1 MYLLRDNFKKV
12 YLVIITA
19 VFLLLI
25 ITDNTIP
32 ETSHTGDLN
41 NDDVVNI
48 LDLRIVAAHF
58 GKSIDPT
65 QEPNPDVNGDGVVNI
80 LDLVLVASKFGQK
93 TSDKTLI
100 FGRGGDSITLD
111 PSLIYDGESAKVCD
125 MIYDT
130 LVQYREDTTD
140 IEPALANTWDNSAD
154 GLTWTFYLRE
164 GVTFHDGSPF
174 NAHVA
179 VYSLNRPNA
188 QLSDFFNSTINHIIA
203 LDDFTLEVQLNTPY
217 APFLSLIAS
226 TQNSIVSQT
235 AVMHYGMDF
244 EYNPVGT
251 GPFKFVRWDRNDQIV
266 LQAYDSHWAGKP
278 AIDKLI
284 FRSIPDNSI
293 RFMELQAGH
302 LHAMEFP
309 NTDDL
314 VLVQSDPVLELEMQP
329 SLNVGYL
336 AMNME
341 KPPYDNLKVRLAINH
356 AFNKVDIIEK
366 LYQGTGIP
374 AKNPIPPSLWSYDD
388 SIDAYPYDPEYAKQ
402 LLTEAGYPNGFETTL
417 WALPIPR
424 PYIPNG
430 QALAEILQSQLSD
443 IGIEATIVTYD
454 WNTYIAKT
462 QNGEH
467 DMAMLGWSASADPDN
482 FFYYLLSK
490 TTAQKPDA
498 LNIAFYRSDE
508 MQDVLDMARTS
519 TDRAERIELYQK
531 AQAIFHRDVP
541 WVPLAHA
548 QRLLVINKNVQNL
561 KLSPS
566 GWKYLR
572 SVTLNSD

>member
-1 MYLLRDNFKKV
+1 MNYRLLVTILLAFSLTFIFRVDAQD
-12 YLVIITA
+12 TA
-19 VFLLLI
+19 YTV
-25 ITDNTIP
+25 
-32 ETSHTGDLN
+32 DLN
-41 NDDVVNI
+41 NDGVVNI
-48 LDLRIVAAHF
+48 LDLQIVASHF
-58 GKSIDPT
+58 GKSIDTT
-65 QEPNPDVNGDGVVNI
+65 QDPSPDVNSDGVVNI
-80 LDLVLVASKFGQK
+80 LDLVLVARKFGQK
-93 TSDKTLI
+93 TSDKILI

-111 PSLIYDGESAKVCD
+111 PSLIFDGESAKVCD

-130 LVQYREDTTD
+130 LVQYKEDTTD
-140 IEPALANTWDNSAD
+140 LAPALAEMWDNSTD
-154 GLTWTFYLRE
+154 GLTWTFYLRQ

-179 VYSLNRPNA
+179 AYSLNRPNA
-188 QLSDFFNSTINHIIA
+188 QLGNFFNETISHIIA
-203 LDDFTLEVQLNTPY
+203 LDEFTLEIQLNTPY

-226 TQNSIVSQT
+226 TQNSIVSQA
-235 AVMHYGMDF
+235 AVTHYGEDF

-266 LQAYDSHWAGKP
+266 LQANDSHWAGKP

-284 FRSIPDNSI
+284 FRSIPDNSL

-302 LHAMEFP
+302 IHAMEFP
-309 NTDDL
+309 NPEVLSEIQIDPMLDL
-314 VLVQSDPVLELEMQP
+314 LMQP
-329 SLNVGYL
+329 SLNVGFL

-341 KPPYDNLKVRLAINH
+341 KPPFDNLKVRLAINH
-356 AFNKVDIIEK
+356 AFNKVEIIEK

-374 AKNPIPPSLWSYDD
+374 AKNPIPPALWSYDD
-388 SIDAYPYDPEYAKQ
+388 TIEDYPYDPEHAKQ
-402 LLTEAGYPNGFETTL
+402 LLAEAGYPDGFETTL

-430 QALAEILQSQLSD
+430 QALAEILQTQLSD

-454 WNTYIAKT
+454 WNTYIEKT

-490 TTAQKPDA
+490 TSAQKPEA

-508 MQDVLDMARTS
+508 MQDVLDRARTS
-519 TDRAERIELYQK
+519 TDRNERIELYKK

-548 QRLLVINKNVQNL
+548 QRLLAINNQVKNL
-561 KLSPS
+561 KLSPA

-572 SVTLNSD
+572 TASLNME

>member
-1 MYLLRDNFKKV
+1 MNYRLYVALLFV
-12 YLVIITA
+12 FTLTFIIRVDAQNTA
-19 VFLLLI
+19 A
-25 ITDNTIP
+25 
-32 ETSHTGDLN
+32 SADLN

-48 LDLRIVAAHF
+48 LDLRLVAAHF
-58 GKSIDPT
+58 GKSVDPT
-65 QEPNPDVNGDGVVNI
+65 QDPNPDVNGDGVVNI
-80 LDLVLVASKFGQK
+80 LDLVLVARFFGEK
-93 TSDKTLI
+93 TSDKTFI

-111 PSLIYDGESAKVCD
+111 PSLVLDGESAKVCD

-140 IEPALANTWDNSAD
+140 IEPSLAKKWDNSAD

-164 GVTFHDGSPF
+164 GVTFHDGSAL
-174 NAHVA
+174 NAQVA
-179 VYSLNRPNA
+179 EYSLNRPNV
-188 QLSDFFNSTINHIIA
+188 QTGNFFNQIIHHIIA
-203 LDDFTLEVQLNTPY
+203 LDEYTLEIQLRTPY

-226 TQNSIVSQT
+226 TQNSIVSQS
-235 AVMHYGMDF
+235 AVMHYGEDF
-244 EYNPVGT
+244 GNNPVGT
-251 GPFKFVRWDRNDQIV
+251 GPFKFYQWDRNDQII
-266 LQAYDSHWAGKP
+266 LQADDSHWAGKP
-278 AIDKLI
+278 AVDKLI

-293 RFMELQAGH
+293 RFMEIQAGN

-314 VLVQSDPVLELEMQP
+314 VLIQSDPMLHLVMQP

-336 AMNME
+336 AMNLD
-341 KPPYDNLKVRLAINH
+341 KPPFDNLKVRLAINH
-356 AFNKVDIIEK
+356 AFNKTDIIEK
-366 LYQGTGIP
+366 LYQGTGVP

-388 SIDAYPYDPEYAKQ
+388 TIEDYPYDPERAKQ
-402 LLTEAGYPNGFETTL
+402 LLAEAGYPDGFETTL

-430 QALAEILQSQLSD
+430 QALAEILQTQLID
-443 IGIEATIVTYD
+443 IGINATIVTYD

-482 FFYYLLSK
+482 FLYYLLSK
-490 TTAQKPDA
+490 TTANKPDA

-508 MQDVLDMARTS
+508 MQDVLDRARTS
-519 TDRAERIELYQK
+519 TIHAERIELYQQ

-548 QRLLVINKNVQNL
+548 QRLLVINKDVQNL
-561 KLSPS
+561 KLAPS